1 MSQEKNLKD
10 LIKNTP
16 DRGVIFSTG
25 VELIPYKL
33 NNGKWGWVVSSF
45 EDGSYY
51 DGEEVNVESLWCD
64 NPEDLVGEPYDT
76 DEE

>member
-1 MSQEKNLKD
+1 MSQEKNLKEE
-10 LIKNTP
+10 IKRNP
-16 DRGVIFSTG
+16 HDGMIFSTG
-25 VELIPYKL
+25 VELIPFQL
-33 NNGKWGWVVSSF
+33 SNGKWGWVASSF